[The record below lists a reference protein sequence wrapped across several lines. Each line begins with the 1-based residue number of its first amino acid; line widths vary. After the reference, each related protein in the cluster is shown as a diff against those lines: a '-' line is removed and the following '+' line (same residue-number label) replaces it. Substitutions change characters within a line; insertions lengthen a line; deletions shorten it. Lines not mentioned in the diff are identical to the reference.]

1 MTDRLSYRAGEIK
14 PRKLA
19 SSKAAQRNRIQIHGR
34 RGKNIAPPLP
44 SFPSYTQSGG
54 LMRYVTIVQF
64 FFSFFLSFFPSQRK
78 RFAEISERL
87 RSPNSNKLNETCRNR
102 RSPGFYD
109 LSLMKFDLVILVD
122 FFRGK
127 KETSY
132 RFDLLGST
140 IHEEPTVFIVIRF
153 DLRLSSVSTKL
164 AKR

>member
-64 FFSFFLSFFPSQRK
+64 FFLLSFFFPLLRK

-109 LSLMKFDLVILVD
+109 LLLMKFDLVILVD

>member
-54 LMRYVTIVQF
+54 LTRYVTIVQ

-78 RFAEISERL
+78 RFAEILERL

-102 RSPGFYD
+102 D
-109 LSLMKFDLVILVD
+109 LSLMKFDLVTRILVD
-122 FFRGK
+122 FLRGK
-127 KETSY
+127 KETCY